1 MQRNYVI
8 NRGNFEIRID
18 FGKENSK
25 DYTTMVRSE
34 IRNGKVKVVEATTL
48 GKAYKW
54 DKDRINSYL
63 MELYGIEDKE

>member
-1 MQRNYVI
+1 
-8 NRGNFEIRID
+8 
-18 FGKENSK
+18 
-25 DYTTMVRSE
+25 MVRSE
-34 IRNGKVKVVEATTL
+34 INNGKVKVVEATTL